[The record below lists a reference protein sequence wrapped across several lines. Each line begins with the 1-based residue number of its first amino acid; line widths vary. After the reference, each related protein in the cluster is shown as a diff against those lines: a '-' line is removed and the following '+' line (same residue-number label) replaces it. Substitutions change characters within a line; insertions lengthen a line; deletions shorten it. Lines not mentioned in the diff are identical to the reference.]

1 MPLDRDKATAF
12 VEQITRFAAG
22 ATTIGLLAIADR
34 TGLLRSMNG
43 AGRAT
48 ATETALRAGTD
59 ERYTREI
66 LSGLVAAGVVDYDAA
81 GETFLLP
88 DEHAAVVADDRSPY
102 SMAGWFDMIPEAITH
117 LDGIAEATRSGGGV
131 SSEEF
136 SERMTIGIDR
146 ANGPSMAFL
155 LTRRW
160 LTAMPDV
167 VDKLEQGARVA
178 DIGCGSGAAIVAMAH
193 AYPNSSFV
201 GYDIDEPSIE
211 RAKLRTENLDNARFE
226 CRGWDAL
233 PDHAPFDLITTFDVV
248 HDLASPHDAVAAIRR
263 SIHDDGTYLLM
274 EPRCAPALED
284 NLNERAALL
293 YGVSTF
299 YCMTQSL
306 AQGGAGL
313 GAAWGPHQAE
323 QLCRSAGFSAFEEL
337 PIDNP
342 FSAFYRVTP

>member
-12 VEQITRFAAG
+12 VEQVTRFAAG

-34 TGLLRSMNG
+34 TGLLQSMNG
-43 AGRAT
+43 AEPRT

-81 GETFLLP
+81 DKTFLLP

-102 SMAGWFDMIPEAITH
+102 SMSGWFDMIPEAITH
-117 LDGIAEATRSGGGV
+117 LDEIAEATRSGGGV
-131 SSEEF
+131 SFEEF

-146 ANGPSMAFL
+146 ANGPSMTFL

-160 LTAMPDV
+160 LAAMPDV
-167 VDKLEQGARVA
+167 VEKLEQGALVA
-178 DIGCGSGAAIVAMAH
+178 DIGCGSGAAIAAMAH
-193 AYPNSSFV
+193 AYPNSEFI
-201 GYDIDEPSIE
+201 GYDIDELSIE
-211 RAKLRTENLDNARFE
+211 RAKLRTQDLDNARFE

-233 PDHAPFDLITTFDVV
+233 PDRAPFDLITTFDVV
-248 HDLASPHDAVAAIRR
+248 HDLASPHDAVAAIRS
-263 SIHDDGTYLLM
+263 SIHNDGTYFLM
-274 EPRCAPALED
+274 EPRCSPALED

-299 YCMTQSL
+299 YCLTQSL
-306 AQGGAGL
+306 ARGGAGL
-313 GAAWGPHQAE
+313 GAAWGPYQAE

-342 FSAFYRVTP
+342 FSSFYRVTP